1 MKILERKN
9 HLGMSIGLGAVFAL
23 FLPVLFIMSL
33 LPHTAVIMPLLMLVL
48 FFKAGPVCTGVVS
61 LLFIAHGWLNYGGFG
76 LGYGAVSVLVP
87 VLLTFWLVEK
97 KKGFWLSVIIA
108 ASVFWVIEYLTM
120 YVLSQIFGSDV
131 VSYLIT
137 SVSRTLE
144 DPLFQSSLRKA
155 LSGSDMS
162 VLGMFQST
170 ETMREMLQYMD
181 QFLRIDIPVRILTN
195 GLVFGAAGQY
205 YTRGRLRDILPDVDR
220 PGFTT
225 WAVPR
230 EWGIVI
236 LSTLGVLFVFSRI
249 DEQFYGNLFL
259 VALSVAEQLMIC
271 QGLAAFAY
279 LFIHRREKAAQGSR
293 GRRLLYVLL
302 GIGYFV
308 ISLPYLI
315 IGILDQTIDI
325 THRRRALDEKPRP

>member
-1 MKILERKN
+1 
-9 HLGMSIGLGAVFAL
+9 MSIGLGAVFAL
-23 FLPVLFIMSL
+23 LLPLLFIMSL
-33 LPHTAVIMPLLMLVL
+33 IPHTAVITPLLMLVL

-76 LGYGAVSVLVP
+76 LGYGAVVVLVP
-87 VLLTFWLVEK
+87 ILLTFWLVEK
-97 KKGFWLSVIIA
+97 KKGFWMSVIIS
-108 ASVFWVIEYLTM
+108 ASVFWVIQYLTM
-120 YVLSQIFGSDV
+120 YVLSRIFGADV
-131 VSYLIT
+131 VSYLID

-155 LSGSDMS
+155 LASSDMAA
-162 VLGMFQST
+162 LGMFQNT
-170 ETMREMLQYMD
+170 ESMREMLQYMD

-195 GLVFGAAGQY
+195 GLVYGAVGQY
-205 YTRGRLRDILPDVDR
+205 YTRGRLRDVLPDVDR

-225 WAVPR
+225 WAMPR

-236 LSTLGVLFVFSRI
+236 LATLGVLFVFSRLH
-249 DEQFYGNLFL
+249 EQMYGNLFL

-279 LFIHRREKAAQGSR
+279 LFIRRREKTAPDSR
-293 GRRLLYVLL
+293 KRGLLYVLL

-325 THRRRALDEKPRP
+325 THRRSALGEKPRS